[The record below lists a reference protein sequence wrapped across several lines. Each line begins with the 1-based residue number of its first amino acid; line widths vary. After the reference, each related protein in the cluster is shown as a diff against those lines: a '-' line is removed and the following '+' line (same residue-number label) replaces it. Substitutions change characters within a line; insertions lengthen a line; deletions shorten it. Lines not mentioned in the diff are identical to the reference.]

1 MEGQSGMKKLFVV
14 LSMLFLLAAG
24 TVFAAAE
31 RPKTV
36 LHVITVKFKD
46 GTTQAQIN
54 KAVDAAAQ
62 IPGVLRVWAR
72 PIKMQLPEGF
82 KHIIVM
88 EFKDEA
94 TLKAY
99 ADSPAQKKF
108 YDVYLPLRDE
118 SRTHDIT
125 N

>member
-1 MEGQSGMKKLFVV
+1 MKKLFVV

-31 RPKTV
+31 KPKTV

-46 GTTQAQIN
+46 GTSQAQID
-54 KAVDAAAQ
+54 KAVQAAGQ

-72 PIKMQLPEGF
+72 PIKMQLSDGF
-82 KHIIVM
+82 NNIIVM

-94 TLKAY
+94 TLK
-99 ADSPAQKKF
+99 S
-108 YDVYLPLRDE
+108 
-118 SRTHDIT
+118 
-125 N
+125 